1 MRLMITLLATL
12 GFTAAVMAESFRVQ
26 EGNAD
31 NAFISEG
38 TIAAHLLLTSGPEPR
53 IIVAFPAGNS
63 GAGIFLKQP
72 QRPLH
77 FTRTDSLEAVTET
90 DVTGITARFSADTPT
105 LTIARA
111 DLGSLRF
118 VRGAVNPAS
127 IAPRDEVRPVI
138 DGDTIRW
145 QRDRAD
151 GKSRYE
157 MRLTLANGQITQT
170 ADGIVLTG
178 DEDRLD
184 LALTVL
190 TGDTPLTP
198 IRGDDLLTD
207 KAADDPRLKN
217 ALGFLAT
224 REKLM
229 AGSWRFLTYF
239 GRDTLL
245 SVRLLMPVLGRPAVE
260 AGLGS
265 VIERL
270 NESGEVAHEEAIG
283 ELAVLMNQKASGNPS
298 DKPVNDYG
306 MVDDNLMLL
315 PVLADY
321 LDSLTD
327 TEAKAFLTR
336 TSASGESYG
345 DALARNIGFVL
356 AAARPFAVDPVTENL
371 IALHAGEPDGNW
383 RDSEEGLGHG
393 RYPYDVNAVLMPA
406 ALEAIARLQA
416 RGLIDAPSG
425 EAKRLGSIWRREAV
439 KPFMV
444 TTTDTRKKIEAYAHE
459 MGVPAALPD
468 GDFAF
473 HALAL
478 DADGKPIPVQHS
490 DDGFDLLFGAP
501 DAERLSTAIA
511 VLERP
516 FPAGLMSPVGMF
528 VANAAFA
535 DDVTRPLF
543 GPGHYHGA
551 VVWSWQ
557 QAMWAVGLRRQIGR
571 DDLPAV
577 LKDRLGT
584 LECQLWQAIDAG
596 RDIRNSELW
605 SWSYADG
612 QYRVTPFGQGAG
624 HQTESNAV
632 QLWSSVFLA
641 VTAPATCQQ

>member
-1 MRLMITLLATL
+1 MRLAISLVAALGLATA
-12 GFTAAVMAESFRVQ
+12 TMADEFSVL

-38 TIAAHLLLTSGPEPR
+38 QVTGHLLLTSGLEPR

-63 GAGIFLKQP
+63 GAGIFLAKP
-72 QRPLH
+72 QRLVH
-77 FTRTDSLEAVTET
+77 FTRTHALEALTET
-90 DVTGITARFSADTPT
+90 DATGITARFSADAPA

-127 IAPRDEVRPVI
+127 IAPRGEARPVI
-138 DGDTIRW
+138 NGSSIRW
-145 QRDRAD
+145 QRERAD

-157 MRLTLANGQITQT
+157 MRLTLANGTITET
-170 ADGIVLTG
+170 PEGIVLAG
-178 DEDRLD
+178 DGNRLD
-184 LALTVL
+184 LTLTAL

-198 IRGDDLLTD
+198 IRGGDLLTD

-245 SVRLLMPVLGRPAVE
+245 SVRLLLPVLGHPTIEAV
-260 AGLGS
+260 LGS

-270 NESGEVAHEEAIG
+270 NTNGEVAHEEAIG
-283 ELAVLMNQKASGNPS
+283 ELAVLMNLKESGSASS
-298 DKPVNDYG
+298 RPVNDYG
-306 MVDDNLMLL
+306 MIDDNLMLL

-321 LDSLTD
+321 LDRLTD
-327 TEAKAFLTR
+327 AEANAFLARAT
-336 TSASGESYG
+336 TSGERYG
-345 DALARNIGFVL
+345 DALARNASFVL
-356 AAARPFAVDPVTENL
+356 ATAQPFAAEPMTTNL
-371 IALHAGEPDGNW
+371 IALHAGELDGNW

-416 RGLIDAPSG
+416 RGLIDGPSG
-425 EAKRLGSIWRREAV
+425 EATRFAAIWRREAV

-459 MGVPAALPD
+459 TGVPATLPD
-468 GDFAF
+468 GDFSF

-516 FPAGLMSPVGMF
+516 FPAGLLSPVGMF

-535 DDVTRPLF
+535 DDATRPLF

-557 QAMWAVGLRRQIGR
+557 QAMWAVGLRRQIER
-571 DDLPAV
+571 DDLSAT
-577 LKDRLGT
+577 LKGRLGA

-612 QYRVTPFGQGAG
+612 EYRVTPFGQSAG

-632 QLWSSVFLA
+632 QLWSSVYLA
-641 VTAPATCQQ
+641 VTPPATCQK